1 MEQFINSWYL
11 QNEIVSRLGKDDSG
25 VRQKAQQKA
34 NDLIGRI
41 KNNSSLVSMA
51 LNPLLLTMIATIH
64 AYRGALPGRRVE
76 LYAEICDVLLGRRQD
91 AKGIPDAL
99 TADQKKI
106 VLQALALNL
115 MERGIREFS
124 PEEENELLEI
134 VQDQLAQVT
143 SDRITALD
151 FLEQIRTI
159 SGLLVEKE
167 KGVYSFAHKSFQE
180 YLAAVAIT
188 KTNQE
193 QILTENISNLW
204 WQETI
209 RLYSAQSDAS
219 NLITAAL
226 QENTVSALKLAL
238 DCTEEGLS
246 IKPEI
251 RQQLTDKLDKGL
263 ESSEPEVFK
272 LAVEVKL
279 AKRLSSLL
287 RIDEERAIDT
297 SYITCAEYQLFVNQL
312 RNSEPSFPGRTAN
325 QPVLLIKWSLALDF
339 CGWLSEQANSNLI
352 LNQQP
357 DQKYYYRLPNR
368 AEITNHLATENKE
381 LKSWLTDEYIAE
393 GVSKGMRL
401 VQTKKQTIFGFD
413 VVKVDNRGQEIG
425 RQHRYAKYVT
435 EKLGNEI
442 NLDMVYVP
450 GGKFLMGTDDQE
462 IERLCQKYNK
472 EYFRA
477 EKPQHQV
484 TVQPFL
490 IGKYPVTQAQYQQVM
505 GTNPSRFKGD
515 DDERPVERVSWNDV
529 IEFCR
534 RLSVRTGK
542 EYRLPT
548 EAEWEYAARAGTTSP
563 FHFGETITGE
573 LANYDASSIYAEEP
587 SGEYREKTTAVGS
600 FPPNAFGLYDMHGN
614 VWEWCEDDWHDN
626 YQNAPTDGSAWLGDL
641 HVNRRSARQFSWRKM
656 SQNWIERLL
665 KQESLSKLSS
675 AKVIRGGSWINNPN
689 NCRSA
694 VRLDNNPEVVSYA
707 FGFRLVCSVPRTT

>member
-1 MEQFINSWYL
+1 MLDGLDEVANQEQRQAVGKWLDRQITDYPKAIFLLTSRPFGYQNASITKIKTVLEVKPFNLKQMEQFINSWYL
-11 QNEIVSRLGKDDSG
+11 QNEIVSRLGKNDSG

-91 AKGIPDAL
+91 AKGIPDVL

-124 PEEENELLEI
+124 PEEENVLLEI
-134 VQDQLAQVT
+134 IQDQLAKVT
-143 SDRITALD
+143 SDRITAPD
-151 FLEQIRTI
+151 FLEQIRKL

-167 KGVYSFAHKSFQE
+167 EGVYSFAHKSFQE

-193 QILTENISNLW
+193 QILTENISDIW

-263 ESSEPEVFK
+263 ESSNPEVFK

-279 AKRLSSLL
+279 AKRLSGLL

-297 SYITCAEYQLFVNQL
+297 SYIIWAEYQLFVNEL
-312 RNSEPSFPGRTAN
+312 RNSEPSFPGKNAKVAAKITSCNDA
-325 QPVLLIKWSLALDF
+325 IDF

-352 LNQQP
+352 LNQKP
-357 DQKYYYRLPNR
+357 DQKHYYRLPNR
-368 AEITNHLATENKE
+368 TEIANHLATGNKE
-381 LKSWLTDEYIAE
+381 LKSWLTDENIAE
-393 GVSKGMRL
+393 GVSKGIRL
-401 VQTKKQTIFGFD
+401 VQIKTPTIFGFD
-413 VVKVDNRGQEIG
+413 EVKVDKRGQEIR
-425 RQHRYAKYVT
+425 RQRRYAMYAT
-435 EKLGNEI
+435 EKLGNDI
-442 NLDMVYVP
+442 SLDMVYIP
-450 GGKFLMGTDDQE
+450 GGKFLMGTEDEE
-462 IERLCQKYNK
+462 IERLVSKFEWK
-472 EYFRA
+472 GFRR
-477 EKPQHQV
+477 EQPQHEV

-505 GTNPSRFKGD
+505 GTNPSKLKS
-515 DDERPVERVSWNDV
+515 DDERPVEQVSLNNA
-529 IEFCR
+529 
-534 RLSVRTGK
+534 K
-542 EYRLPT
+542 
-548 EAEWEYAARAGTTSP
+548 
-563 FHFGETITGE
+563 
-573 LANYDASSIYAEEP
+573 
-587 SGEYREKTTAVGS
+587 AV
-600 FPPNAFGLYDMHGN
+600 D
-614 VWEWCEDDWHDN
+614 
-626 YQNAPTDGSAWLGDL
+626 
-641 HVNRRSARQFSWRKM
+641 K
-656 SQNWIERLL
+656 
-665 KQESLSKLSS
+665 
-675 AKVIRGGSWINNPN
+675 
-689 NCRSA
+689 
-694 VRLDNNPEVVSYA
+694 
-707 FGFRLVCSVPRTT
+707 